1 MQGPVVP
8 SKNKSP
14 KNKCSQEAYSPRRNH
29 AFHQNKARAQSSD
42 KKMQPRTISTEL
54 KSGAAINSNRQN
66 EYLKGSKNV
75 LQSKIQKQNQGV
87 KCNREVKAK
96 RTEQQHFQGP
106 QRSLIHSLT
115 IHMQVFYQL
124 EDLTLLVDIN

>member
-1 MQGPVVP
+1 
-8 SKNKSP
+8 
-14 KNKCSQEAYSPRRNH
+14 
-29 AFHQNKARAQSSD
+29 
-42 KKMQPRTISTEL
+42 MQPRTISTEL

-96 RTEQQHFQGP
+96 RTEQQHF
-106 QRSLIHSLT
+106 
-115 IHMQVFYQL
+115 
-124 EDLTLLVDIN
+124 